1 MVVDGNEVDEE
12 GKATDQGREESGTKQ
27 HLLDPFLAYMRCMYV
42 RTIIIATCT
51 CTTVC
56 LVATHSI
63 LDKIKHAVS
72 MLCVLH

>member
-12 GKATDQGREESGTKQ
+12 GKATDQGREERGTKQ

-42 RTIIIATCT
+42 RTINIATCT
-51 CTTVC
+51 IVC
-56 LVATHSI
+56 LVATQSI